1 MGRHLAA
8 PRPARRAR
16 PDAVLAALLLAAALP
31 GGAQRLAAA
40 PRSGAPA
47 DSGVVTHVRVSS
59 SGVEVTR
66 GGTTVVTRAESGR
79 HHGHNGDTS
88 APRAEPDSVGA
99 EVEVNLPGVHVR
111 TPGVMVHGEGAD
123 LVRVFADV
131 RVPPGT
137 TVIGDVVAVF
147 GSATVEGHVTGSV
160 VAVAGSVKLLPGASV
175 DEDAVAV
182 GGALEQAPGSS
193 VRGQTVSV
201 GFLPMGF
208 GPPTLGVELLTIF
221 TGWLLTLFMAW
232 LLSLL
237 FHERLLRVGTTASRR
252 SGASILFGFLSAPM
266 AVIACLLLA
275 VTVIGLPVV
284 ALLIVVY
291 PLMVWAGQL
300 AASYLLGCKL
310 LRRRAGE
317 AEPLGP
323 MAAGSAFVAA
333 IFAAGAALFSGP
345 AGAPRTFGLFFTLIG
360 LLLVTGLSV
369 LGTGAL
375 LVSRFGSRAREAGAA
390 APGAPA
396 PSSVPP
402 APPAPGTLASIPPV
416 TAP

>member
-1 MGRHLAA
+1 MRLM
-8 PRPARRAR
+8 RRAC
-16 PDAVLAALLLAAALP
+16 PHAVLAALLLAALF
-31 GGAQRLAAA
+31 GGAHRLAAA
-40 PRSGAPA
+40 TRSGAPA

-66 GGTTVVTRAESGR
+66 GGSTTVTSVESGR
-79 HHGHNGDTS
+79 HRHGIRTR
-88 APRAEPDSVGA
+88 RAEPDSEGA
-99 EVEVNLPGVHVR
+99 DVEVNLPGVHVR
-111 TPGVMVHGEGAD
+111 APGVVLDNQSSD

-137 TVIGDVVAVF
+137 TVNGDVVAVC
-147 GSATVEGHVTGSV
+147 GCATIEGHVTGSV
-160 VAVAGSVKLLPGASV
+160 VAVCGSVKLLPGAAV

-182 GGALEQAPGSS
+182 GGALEQSPGSS
-193 VRGQTVSV
+193 VKGQTVSV
-201 GFLPMGF
+201 GFLPLGF
-208 GPPTLGVELLTIF
+208 GPPTLGVLLLTIF
-221 TGWLLTLFMAW
+221 TGWLLTVFMAW

-237 FHERLLRVGTTASRR
+237 FRERVLRIGTTASRR
-252 SGASILFGFLSAPM
+252 SGASILLGFLSAPM
-266 AVIACLLLA
+266 AVIASLLLA

-284 ALLIVVY
+284 ALLVIAY

-300 AASYLLGCKL
+300 AASYLLGCRL

-323 MAAGSAFVAA
+323 MIAGSAFVAA

-360 LLLVTGLSV
+360 LLLVTGLSI

-396 PSSVPP
+396 PSAVPP
-402 APPAPGTLASIPPV
+402 APPAPGALASMPP
-416 TAP
+416 APAP